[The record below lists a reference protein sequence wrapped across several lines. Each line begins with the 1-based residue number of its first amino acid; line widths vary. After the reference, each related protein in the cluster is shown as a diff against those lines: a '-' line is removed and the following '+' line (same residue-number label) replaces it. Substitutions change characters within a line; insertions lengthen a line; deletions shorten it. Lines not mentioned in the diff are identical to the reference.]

1 MKKIKQD
8 FEENEDE
15 DEEED
20 SRLIQLN
27 QILLG
32 MQKSIQAISENQAS
46 LQKQI
51 SIIQTQSQQPRYL
64 QIDSLV
70 LSDPLLKLSEL
81 STEAGKIL
89 ETPSIKNFL
98 EITKKNRLLGSL
110 SYTGGNSDDN

>member
-70 LSDPLLKLSEL
+70 LSDPLLKLS
-81 STEAGKIL
+81 TEAGKIL